1 MDSYILYG
9 CADAGSNRIVPA
21 TAHAAFWKAAHFLG
35 IKIHRIPVDP
45 VTRKVNLL
53 RVNRAM

>member
-1 MDSYILYG
+1 MVVLTPLP
-9 CADAGSNRIVPA
+9 NRIVPE